1 MTGDSDPA
9 ATPDDAA
16 DIVAAIGVRARLE
29 VIADA
34 GHGVYRDQPD
44 AFIDSVRR
52 FLEQLP

>member
-9 ATPDDAA
+9 ATPEDAA
-16 DIVAAIGVRARLE
+16 DIVAAIGNCAQLD

-44 AFIDSVRR
+44 AFIDAVQRLLKR
-52 FLEQLP
+52 LP